1 MTYVLQYNIA
11 DAGKPEAWRTAEYFT
26 EQDHALAVLA
36 QMPDPT
42 VWRIKSSADLPR
54 DAAQTMIAWR
64 NDYY

>member
-1 MTYVLQYNIA
+1 MAYVLQTNIA

-26 EQDHALAVLA
+26 TEAHALAVLA

-42 VWRIKSSADLPR
+42 VWRVVRQEPKTATAL
-54 DAAQTMIAWR
+54 MISWR